1 MRVRWVVPIAIAA
14 IVASGCVRAGADVV
28 PSGTASATPTP
39 EPSLAAPTATIAPTP
54 EVLPSDLD
62 PKIAHAIDM
71 RRGAG
76 LRYDLD
82 YVLASMSD
90 PRAKVNLLDFPL
102 YPEEEAKLLADQAD
116 QDVAVQAIQ
125 AYAADHADEFAGLYV
140 DRDEHP
146 GVVTALWTGHL
157 ELHERAISEALG
169 GRLVLHRLV
178 RYGYAD
184 LQAITERIKADQG
197 WMKAIPARMWG
208 LGVHERENIIVL
220 EVSSAEP
227 TAVQQIE
234 DHYHLGDQ
242 LRVVSDGTGAMLI
255 PAGWVKGRVIPPGS
269 KRIDEDAH
277 LMLDSTSSDPG
288 HCGGGDIGF
297 GIAHDGTFEYP
308 CQAGTRTILVL
319 KSGGEDGD
327 WYPIG
332 SATVKVRAGKTVK
345 VTIHLTE
352 AP

>member
-1 MRVRWVVPIAIAA
+1 M
-14 IVASGCVRAGADVV
+14 
-28 PSGTASATPTP
+28 PSAPASAALTPQ
-39 EPSLAAPTATIAPTP
+39 PSPAGPTATSVATTEPI
-54 EVLPSDLD
+54 PSTLD

-82 YVLASMSD
+82 YVLASMTD
-90 PRAKVNLLDFPL
+90 PRATINLLDFPL
-102 YPEEEAKLLADQAD
+102 YPDEVAKLVADQAY
-116 QDVAVQAIQ
+116 QDLAVQAIQ
-125 AYAADHADEFAGLYV
+125 AYAADHEDEFAGVYIDRV
-140 DRDEHP
+140 DHP
-146 GVVTALWTGHL
+146 GVVTALWAGHL
-157 ELHERAISEALG
+157 EQHEQAIREALD

-178 RYGYAD
+178 RYGYAN
-184 LQAITERIKADQG
+184 LSAIAERIKADLR

-208 LGVHERENIIVL
+208 LGVDQKENVIVL

-234 DHYHLGDQ
+234 DHYGLGDQ
-242 LRVVSDGTGAMLI
+242 LHVISDGTGAMLI
-255 PAGWVKGRVIPPGS
+255 PGGWVKGRVLTPDGKPL
-269 KRIDEDAH
+269 REDVTWRWI
-277 LMLDSTSSDPG
+277 SRSSDPG

-297 GIAHDGTFEYP
+297 SVLPDGTFEYP
-308 CQAGTRTILVL
+308 CKAGTRTILIM

-327 WYPIG
+327 DYPIG

-352 AP
+352 TP